1 MAKKHNLK
9 EQKAH
14 AETHAYLPELI
25 DQFQRREISRRD
37 FLQTATA
44 LGMSATAATL
54 VAACGK
60 EEEKP
65 AAKTE
70 SQPAASAD
78 GVTRGGT
85 LRFGMKLQELKDP
98 NNFQWIESSNVARAV
113 TEYLTFYGPDGVV
126 KPYLA
131 KSWKVSDDGMTFDL
145 RLRKGI
151 KWTNGDEFNAD
162 DVVHNFA
169 RWRAPDNES
178 INKSEWGDGVVKDVE
193 KVASDH
199 VRLHLAKPDVSVAH
213 RLYAYPTCIVHRSF
227 DDTGADLVKNPVGT
241 GPFTLENFQVGEG
254 ALLKRREGYW
264 GGPFGGEGD
273 AYLDAV
279 QFVDLGEDEQASTS
293 ALTSKQVDWLYKIT
307 PKQLDVIGKMPH
319 VQLLDTVTAQTP
331 VIRFHTDIAPFDNL
345 KLRQAIIHAASNADI
360 LKVAYRNQGIAAEN
374 HHTAPFQ
381 PDYFDLGNPPKQDLK
396 KAAELIEAA
405 GMKDKEIQVTV
416 GNTQGTWEQD
426 TCQVLQ
432 QQCAQ
437 AGINLQL
444 NVLPTAQYW
453 EVWDTNPFG
462 LTFWT
467 HRPLAVML
475 HKLAY
480 RSDAKWNE
488 TGFKSDTYDRALDAA
503 AAAPDPKAASQHM
516 KTCQQELRDN
526 FVMVQPYWTK
536 VYTGGDKKVKDF
548 PNHPQEYFPL
558 HRVWMES

>member
-1 MAKKHNLK
+1 M
-9 EQKAH
+9 
-14 AETHAYLPELI
+14 
-25 DQFQRREISRRD
+25 
-37 FLQTATA
+37 
-44 LGMSATAATL
+44 G
-54 VAACGK
+54 
-60 EEEKP
+60 
-65 AAKTE
+65 E
-70 SQPAASAD
+70 S
-78 GVTRGGT
+78 
-85 LRFGMKLQELKDP
+85 
-98 NNFQWIESSNVARAV
+98 
-113 TEYLTFYGPDGVV
+113 
-126 KPYLA
+126 
-131 KSWKVSDDGMTFDL
+131 
-145 RLRKGI
+145 
-151 KWTNGDEFNAD
+151 
-162 DVVHNFA
+162 
-169 RWRAPDNES
+169 
-178 INKSEWGDGVVKDVE
+178 
-193 KVASDH
+193 
-199 VRLHLAKPDVSVAH
+199 
-213 RLYAYPTCIVHRSF
+213 
-227 DDTGADLVKNPVGT
+227 
-241 GPFTLENFQVGEG
+241 
-254 ALLKRREGYW
+254 ALLKRRADYW
-264 GGPFGGEGD
+264 GGPDGLGP

-279 QFVDLGEDEQASTS
+279 QFIDLGEDEQASTA
-293 ALTSKQVDWLYKIT
+293 ALVSKQVDWLYKIT
-307 PKQLDVIGKMPH
+307 PKQLDVVGKMPH

-331 VIRFHTDIAPFDNL
+331 VIRFHTDTAPFDNL
-345 KLRQAIIHAASNADI
+345 MLRQAITHAASNADI
-360 LKVAYRNQGIAAEN
+360 LKVAYRNQGITAEN

-405 GMKDKEIQVTV
+405 GMKGKEIQVTV

-488 TGFKSDTYDRALDAA
+488 TAFKSASYDAALDDA
-503 AAAPDPKAASQHM
+503 AAAPDPKAAAQHM
-516 KTCQQELRDN
+516 KTCEQELRDN

-536 VYTGGDKKVKDF
+536 VYNGGDKKVKDF

>member
-1 MAKKHNLK
+1 MAKKHDLK

-14 AETHAYLPELI
+14 AETHAYLPELL
-25 DQFQRREISRRD
+25 DQFHRREISRRD
-37 FLQTATA
+37 FLRTATA
-44 LGMSATAATL
+44 LGM
-54 VAACGK
+54 
-60 EEEKP
+60 
-65 AAKTE
+65 
-70 SQPAASAD
+70 AASAAYAAA
-78 GVTRGGT
+78 GIAPVARAQSVRKGGT
-85 LRFGMKLQELKDP
+85 LRWGMKLQELKDP
-98 NNFQWIESSNVARAV
+98 NDFQWIDSSNVSRGV
-113 TEYLTFYGPDGVV
+113 VEYLTTYAADGVV

-131 KSWKVSDDGMTFDL
+131 ESWKVSDDGMTFDIH
-145 RLRKGI
+145 LRKGI
-151 KWTNGDEFNAD
+151 KWSNGDEFNAD
-162 DVVHNFA
+162 DVMHNFA

-178 INKSEWGDGVVKDVE
+178 INKSEWGDGVIRDVE
-193 KVASDH
+193 KVGASH
-199 VRLHLAKPDVSVAH
+199 VRLHLVQPDVSVAH
-213 RLYAYPTCIVHRSF
+213 RLFAYPAAIVHRAF
-227 DDTGADLVKNPVGT
+227 DDQGGDLAKNPVGT
-241 GPFTLENFQVGEG
+241 GPFNLQNFQVGEG
-254 ALLKRREGYW
+254 ALMTRRDDYW
-264 GGPFGGEGD
+264 GSEDGKGA
-273 AYLDAV
+273 AYLDGV
-279 QFVDLGEDEQASTS
+279 QFIDLGEDEQAAVS
-293 ALTSKQVDWLYKIT
+293 ALASKQVDWLYKIG
-307 PKQLDVIGKMPH
+307 PKQLDILGKLPH
-319 VQLLDTVTAQTP
+319 VQILDIATAQTP

-345 KLRQAIIHAASNADI
+345 QLRQAIAYAASNAE
-360 LKVAYRNQGIAAEN
+360 LMEKAYRGQGQPAEN

-381 PDYFDLGNPPKQDLK
+381 PDYFDLGNPPRQDLK

-405 GMKDKEIQVTV
+405 GMKGKEIQVTV

-432 QQCAQ
+432 QQCAE

-488 TGFKSDTYDRALDAA
+488 TGFKSDTYDRALDSAA
-503 AAAPDPKAASQHM
+503 AAADPKAASQHM